1 MRFPLTAHG
10 AAAVLL
16 ALGAAG
22 VNAKLPPLSEEAK
35 AKSLE
40 TAARGAWTDKVG
52 AFKLCLAIDKV
63 AARYQ
68 AGAKSQGAAASAPV
82 VATPACV
89 EPGPFVMV
97 ETPKPLEA
105 AGAHSPPGPA
115 VGAPSS
121 RATDA
126 EIKGGIKGET
136 KK

>member
-52 AFKLCLAIDKV
+52 AFKLCLTIDKV

-68 AGAKSQGAAASAPV
+68 ASAKTQGAAASAPAP
-82 VATPACV
+82 VATPACTD
-89 EPGPFVMV
+89 PGPFVMV

-105 AGAHSPPGPA
+105 AGAHSPPGNT

-121 RATDA
+121 RATEA
-126 EIKGGIKGET
+126 EIKDGIK
-136 KK
+136 K

>member
-16 ALGAAG
+16 ALGTAG
-22 VNAKLPPLSEEAK
+22 VNAKLPPMSEEAK

-68 AGAKSQGAAASAPV
+68 AGAKPQGAAASA
-82 VATPACV
+82 VAPPACV